1 MKAKLTQEYQKREST
16 EESRKAKDLTQ
27 QAAKLLMP
35 YGAEHLGSICFH
47 FYNNRILMSGRW
59 EYGFVKQST
68 ELDLSPQA
76 LNQMLP
82 MLRDEILRTIGATKM
97 TVRAPTVEE
106 VEEGQENKIKLAE
119 SKIIQ

>member
-1 MKAKLTQEYQKREST
+1 
-16 EESRKAKDLTQ
+16 
-27 QAAKLLMP
+27 
-35 YGAEHLGSICFH
+35 
-47 FYNNRILMSGRW
+47 MSGRW

-97 TVRAPTVEE
+97 SVRAPTVEE
-106 VEEGQENKIKLAE
+106 IEEGQENKIKLSE